1 MRAWLAREGIPRA
14 SAPGPA
20 AARSRSE
27 EHTGDAGAS
36 GGPPAVTVMA
46 APRASVGWW
55 PLFFLCTDRAE
66 DSSREEMGAH
76 HDSREV
82 GMATPHGCRF
92 PTSNPPLV
100 ISPKPLSQFAH

>member
-1 MRAWLAREGIPRA
+1 MPRA
-14 SAPGPA
+14 SAQGPA

-27 EHTGDAGAS
+27 EHTGEAGAS
-36 GGPPAVTVMA
+36 GGHPEVTVMA
-46 APRASVGWW
+46 APGASAGWW
-55 PLFFLCTDRAE
+55 PPFFLCTDWAE
-66 DSSREEMGAH
+66 DSSREEIRAH

-92 PTSNPPLV
+92 PPSNPPLL